1 MSGSCFDELR
11 GLNLYRWRIV
21 VKVLHK
27 PLKLGI
33 DQSFPHKLFAAGARD
48 EMVGQLLVS
57 FVHFN
62 CKILL
67 IVLNSHKKLGKNI

>member
-1 MSGSCFDELR
+1 MSGPSFDKLR

-33 DQSFPHKLFAAGARD
+33 DQSFPHKLFAAGD
-48 EMVGQLLVS
+48 EMVGQIFVS